1 MNNSIF
7 TVIIREPIMPLFSS
21 LATNEVVDCFLIL
34 VLLIPVIL
42 LSAAAAAACEIT
54 SAGDA
59 GWRWVEQRNPVSC
72 SQECYTALQH
82 REHRRST
89 LQRRAST

>member
-1 MNNSIF
+1 
-7 TVIIREPIMPLFSS
+7 MPLFSS
-21 LATNEVVDCFLIL
+21 LATNEVVDCFLPLIL
-34 VLLIPVIL
+34 VLLIHAIL
-42 LSAAAAAACEIT
+42 LSTAAAAAAAAAACEIT

-72 SQECYTALQH
+72 SQKCYTALQH

>member
-1 MNNSIF
+1 
-7 TVIIREPIMPLFSS
+7 MPLFSS
-21 LATNEVVDCFLIL
+21 LATNEVVDCFLLLIL
-34 VLLIPVIL
+34 VFLIPAIF
-42 LSAAAAAACEIT
+42 LSTAAAAAAAAAAACEIT

-72 SQECYTALQH
+72 SQKCYTALQH